1 MVDEICSHGVPS
13 PELKLTL
20 HTLKGN
26 TALMG
31 LGFVAKLCHSIEE
44 HLENTGELSA
54 PLLAQLEERWSIIV
68 GHIADFTGKQSERMV
83 EIPAGEYSLMIA
95 KFSED
100 ADRSELMNHLL
111 SWQMEPVARYF
122 ERMAEQARALAVR
135 MGKGNIVVHMDAG
148 SVRVNGDRWA
158 PFFAELVHVVR
169 NAVDHGLESPQER
182 QAAGKPAEG
191 TLILRAKKCD
201 DRLHFELK
209 DDGRGV
215 LWEVIRQK
223 AKGFGLAHASQSDL
237 VNALCHEGLSTKDS
251 ATLVSGRGVGMA
263 ALRKRVLELNGS
275 LDVRSSAGLGTTVM
289 LSFPLQHRS
298 DVLLDVPAARRTV
311 AAAVPGQQGLS

>member
-1 MVDEICSHGVPS
+1 
-13 PELKLTL
+13 
-20 HTLKGN
+20 
-26 TALMG
+26 
-31 LGFVAKLCHSIEE
+31 
-44 HLENTGELSA
+44 
-54 PLLAQLEERWSIIV
+54 
-68 GHIADFTGKQSERMV
+68 
-83 EIPAGEYSLMIA
+83 MIA

-100 ADRSELMNHLL
+100 ADRSELMNRLL

-148 SVRVNGDRWA
+148 GIRVDGDRWG

-169 NAVDHGLESPQER
+169 NAVDHGLEHPQER

-191 TLILRAKKCD
+191 TLVLRAKKCD

-223 AKGFGLAHASQSDL
+223 AKGFGLAHTSQSDL
-237 VNALCHEGLSTKDS
+237 LNALCHEGLSTKDS
-251 ATLVSGRGVGMA
+251 ATQVSGRGVGMA
-263 ALRKRVLELNGS
+263 ALKKRVLELNGS

-298 DVLLDVPAARRTV
+298 DVLLDVPTARRAV
-311 AAAVPGQQGLS
+311 AAPVPGANTA